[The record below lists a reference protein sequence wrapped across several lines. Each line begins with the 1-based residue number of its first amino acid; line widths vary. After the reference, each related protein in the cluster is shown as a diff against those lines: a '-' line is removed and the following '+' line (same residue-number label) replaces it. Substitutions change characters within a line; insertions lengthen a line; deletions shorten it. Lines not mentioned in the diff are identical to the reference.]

1 MRPLAVSLIGVYQ
14 ILRGILGVLFA
25 LGILLFTGLA
35 AKLASLASEG
45 NFVERILSGMGHM
58 FGIGVL
64 LFALAHL
71 LAGLGLF
78 KMGNWARLLTLFL
91 SALGL
96 IGAVAALGRPSAWLL
111 VTGIV
116 NAASLF
122 YLAMP
127 PVKRAFHSER
137 PALRAAA

>member
-1 MRPLAVSLIGVYQ
+1 MRPLAVGLIGVYQ
-14 ILRGILGVLFA
+14 VLRGILGVLFA

-35 AKLASLASEG
+35 NKLASLASEG
-45 NFVERILSGMGHM
+45 NFVERILGGLGHLL
-58 FGIGVL
+58 GIGVL

-78 KMGNWARLLTLFL
+78 KMANWARLLTLFL

-96 IGAVAALGRPSAWLL
+96 IGAVAALGRPGAWVL
-111 VTGIV
+111 VSGII
-116 NAASLF
+116 NAASLL

-127 PVKRAFHSER
+127 PIKRAFHAQRS
-137 PALRAAA
+137 ALRAAA

>member
-1 MRPLAVSLIGVYQ
+1 MRPLAVCLIGIYQ

-45 NFVERILSGMGHM
+45 NFVERMLGGLGHM
-58 FGIGVL
+58 LGYAVL

-71 LAGLGLF
+71 LAGFGLF

-91 SALGL
+91 CALGL
-96 IGAVAALGRPSAWLL
+96 VGAVAALGRPNPWVLVSGIINAVSLL
-111 VTGIV
+111 
-116 NAASLF
+116 
-122 YLAMP
+122 YLALP
-127 PVKRAFHSER
+127 PVKRAFHAQR
-137 PALRAAA
+137 TAMRAAA

>member
-1 MRPLAVSLIGVYQ
+1 MRPLAVCLIGIYQ

-45 NFVERILSGMGHM
+45 NFVERMLGGLGHM
-58 FGIGVL
+58 LGYAVL

-71 LAGLGLF
+71 LAGFGLF

-91 SALGL
+91 CALGL
-96 IGAVAALGRPSAWLL
+96 VGAVAALGRPNPWVLVSGIINAVSLL
-111 VTGIV
+111 
-116 NAASLF
+116 
-122 YLAMP
+122 YLALP
-127 PVKRAFHSER
+127 LVKRAFHAQR
-137 PALRAAA
+137 TAMRAAA

>member
-1 MRPLAVSLIGVYQ
+1 MRPLAVSLIGIYQ

-25 LGILLFTGLA
+25 LGILLSTALA

-58 FGIGVL
+58 LGIGVL

-71 LAGLGLF
+71 LAGFGLF

>member
-1 MRPLAVSLIGVYQ
+1 MRPIAVSLIGLYQ

-25 LGILLFTGLA
+25 LGILLFTGPA
-35 AKLASLASEG
+35 AKLASYASEG
-45 NFVERILSGMGHM
+45 NFVERMLGGLGHLLG
-58 FGIGVL
+58 FGVL

-71 LAGLGLF
+71 LAGFGLL

-96 IGAVAALGRPSAWLL
+96 VGAVGALGRPSPWVL
-111 VTGIV
+111 VSGIIS
-116 NAASLF
+116 AASLF

-127 PVKRAFHSER
+127 PIKRAFHAER
-137 PALRAAA
+137 NTLRTA

>member
-1 MRPLAVSLIGVYQ
+1 MRPLAVTLIGIYQ

-35 AKLASLASEG
+35 ARLAAIASEG
-45 NFVERILSGMGHM
+45 NFVERLLGGLGHLL
-58 FGIGVL
+58 GIGVL

-71 LAGLGLF
+71 LAAFGLF
-78 KMGNWARLLTLFL
+78 KMQNWARLLTLFL
-91 SALGL
+91 SALAL
-96 IGAVAALGRPSAWLL
+96 VGALAALVHLNAWALI
-111 VTGIV
+111 TAII

-127 PVKRAFHSER
+127 PIKRAFHAER
-137 PALRAAA
+137 SSLQAAA

>member
-1 MRPLAVSLIGVYQ
+1 MRPLAVSLIGIYQ
-14 ILRGILGVLFA
+14 ILRGVLGVLFA

-45 NFVERILSGMGHM
+45 NFVERILGGLGHM
-58 FGIGVL
+58 LGIGVL

-71 LAGLGLF
+71 LAGFGLF

-96 IGAVAALGRPSAWLL
+96 IGAVAALGRPSAWVL
-111 VTGIV
+111 VSGII

-127 PVKRAFHSER
+127 SVKRAFHSER
-137 PALRAAA
+137 PSLRAAA